1 MGENR
6 VLPNERGFMKKLRAL
21 SNLWPLEL
29 SKGKGVLIITLALG
43 FAFWTA
49 TSGAEGQEQGKG
61 KGKGGGKGG
70 KDKCIVCHN
79 EHNFHEISI
88 PCDKVDKYLRHHP
101 GDHAGPCQVTSVT
114 NP

>member
-1 MGENR
+1 
-6 VLPNERGFMKKLRAL
+6 MKKFRTL
-21 SNLWPLEL
+21 SNLWPSEV
-29 SKGKGVLIITLALG
+29 SKRKGLLIIALGLG

-49 TSGAEGQEQGKG
+49 TSGAEGQEQGKD
-61 KGKGGGKGG
+61 KGKNKDKN

-88 PCDKVDKYLRHHP
+88 PCDKVDKYLRNHP

>member
-1 MGENR
+1 
-6 VLPNERGFMKKLRAL
+6 MKKLRVF
-21 SNLWPLEL
+21 SNLWP
-29 SKGKGVLIITLALG
+29 KRTGVLIISLGLG

-49 TSGAEGQEQGKG
+49 TSGFAKG
-61 KGKGGGKGG
+61 KNDANKSAA

-88 PCDKVDKYLRHHP
+88 PCDQVDKYLQNHP

-114 NP
+114 NK

>member
-6 VLPNERGFMKKLRAL
+6 VLPNERGFMKKLRTL
-21 SNLWPLEL
+21 SNLWPSEL
-29 SKGKGVLIITLALG
+29 SKSRGVLIITLALG

-49 TSGAEGQEQGKG
+49 TSGAASKG
-61 KGKGGGKGG
+61 KNAGHGNGDN
-70 KDKCIVCHN
+70 DKCIVCHN
-79 EHNFHEISI
+79 EHNFHEIKI
-88 PCDKVDKYLRHHP
+88 PCDKVDKYLRNHP

>member
-6 VLPNERGFMKKLRAL
+6 VLLNERGFMMKFRTL
-21 SNLWPLEL
+21 SNLWPSEL
-29 SKGKGVLIITLALG
+29 SKSRGVLIITLALG

-61 KGKGGGKGG
+61 KGKGGGK
-70 KDKCIVCHN
+70 DKCIVCHN
-79 EHNFHEISI
+79 EHNFHEIKI
-88 PCDKVDKYLRHHP
+88 PCDKVDKYLRNHP